1 MPKYALKRLLS
12 IEIYVLCNS
21 LAMCMDI
28 TETYDDMIGLRLL
41 LYMYQA
47 EKPHLG
53 DRVMNVTNSCRHT
66 TKVRN

>member
-1 MPKYALKRLLS
+1 MLYAEICFKVSLS

-41 LYMYQA
+41 WYMCKA
-47 EKPHLG
+47 EKTQLG
-53 DRVMNVTNSCRHT
+53 DRVEIRWL
-66 TKVRN
+66 